1 MVVVGRGGGSGGRVS
16 SPALLITDSPE
27 KSRIFLGSS
36 DQSMERLP
44 RACNNSVLFKY
55 RIIDVSVKTE
65 VCTSVR
71 SDS

>member
-1 MVVVGRGGGSGGRVS
+1 VEEEFIACAANNRFAR
-16 SPALLITDSPE
+16 
-27 KSRIFLGSS
+27 RISDILGSS
-36 DQSMERLP
+36 DQIHGEIA